1 MLLCIVR
8 FIHNT
13 PLFSV
18 KHLNLVAEVVFNK
31 FSWENIIDVL
41 EEVFCG
47 SNENAKESFFNAI
60 TETVKEFNIDPLV
73 LIKST
78 SPQAGPPL

>member
-1 MLLCIVR
+1 MLCIVS

-18 KHLNLVAEVVFNK
+18 NHLNLVAEVVFNK

-41 EEVFCG
+41 EVFCG
-47 SNENAKESFFNAI
+47 SNENARESFFHAI

-73 LIKST
+73 LIKSS